1 MNFELSE
8 EQQMFRSTLRE
19 FVDKEIRPVAHEWER
34 EGRYPTEIVEKMK
47 AIGLFGITIPEEFGG
62 TNVDMVSLAIV
73 FEEISRGWMGIA
85 GILGSHSLATWMIA
99 THGTDEQKHRF
110 LPELATGQRRTAI
123 AITEANAGTDVQGIE
138 TRAWRD
144 GDEYVIRGSKIW
156 ITNARYANP
165 LPVLVKTDPE
175 AEPRHRGMSVL
186 LVEQGTKGFVISKDM
201 PKLGYKGP
209 ESAEVLL
216 DDVRVPVEN
225 LLGGEEG
232 QGFKQMLAG
241 LEIGRINIAARSVG
255 IAQEAYNQALKY
267 SKERHAFGKP
277 IADFQAIQLKLAEM
291 ATNVQASRLL
301 TWWAASKA
309 DSGARVDLEAG
320 MAKWFSSEVSIK
332 NSLESMRVHGGM
344 GYSTELDVE
353 RLYRDAPLLAIG
365 EGTNDMMKIIIA
377 KGLVDDRVVID

>member
-1 MNFELSE
+1 MDFELSE
-8 EQQMFRSTLRE
+8 EHQLFRSTLRE
-19 FVDKEIRPVAHEWER
+19 FVDKEIRPVAREWEH

-47 AIGLFGITIPEEFGG
+47 AIGLFGMTIPEEFGG
-62 TNVDMVSLAIV
+62 MDVDMVSLAIV
-73 FEEISRGWMGIA
+73 FEEISRGWMGVA
-85 GILGSHSLATWMIA
+85 GILGSHSLAAWMIA
-99 THGTDEQKHRF
+99 NHGTEEQKTRF

-123 AITEANAGTDVQGIE
+123 ALTEANAGTDLQAIE

-165 LPVLVKTDPE
+165 LPVLVKTNPE

-186 LVEQGTKGFVISKDM
+186 LVEQGTEGFVISKDM

-232 QGFKQMLAG
+232 RGFKQVLAG
-241 LEIGRINIAARSVG
+241 LEIGRINVAARSVG
-255 IAQEAYNQALKY
+255 IAQEAYNQAREY
-267 SKERHAFGKP
+267 AKERHAFGQP
-277 IADFQAIQLKLAEM
+277 IASFQAIQLKLAEM
-291 ATNVQASRLL
+291 ATNVQAARLL

-309 DSGARVDLEAG
+309 DSGVRVDLEAG
-320 MAKWFSSEVSIK
+320 MAKWFASEVAIQ
-332 NSLESMRVHGGM
+332 NSLDSMRVHGGM

-353 RLYRDAPLLAIG
+353 RLYRDAPLMSIG
-365 EGTNDMMKIIIA
+365 EGTNDMMKMIIA
-377 KGLVDDRVVID
+377 RGLVDDRVVID